1 MLGCAGIVLH
11 PQWGKGAYPVTLFT
25 DAPHEVL
32 LAALGRVEAQW
43 DEPQPADAAVR
54 DTIAALCRFLL
65 AVWGHLCEDIVMKCL
80 IGAVCWQG
88 GAGEGVAEGAGGCC

>member
-1 MLGCAGIVLH
+1 MLGRAGIVLH

-43 DEPQPADAAVR
+43 DEPAPADAAVR
-54 DTIAALCRFLL
+54 APHGRYLL
-65 AVWGHLCEDIVMKCL
+65 TD
-80 IGAVCWQG
+80 
-88 GAGEGVAEGAGGCC
+88 

>member
-1 MLGCAGIVLH
+1 M
-11 PQWGKGAYPVTLFT
+11 TLFT

-54 DTIAALCRFLL
+54 APHTIAAFDCL
-65 AVWGHLCEDIVMKCL
+65 AVLGARIAQGCRGEVFEWGC
-80 IGAVCWQG
+80 VC
-88 GAGEGVAEGAGGCC
+88 